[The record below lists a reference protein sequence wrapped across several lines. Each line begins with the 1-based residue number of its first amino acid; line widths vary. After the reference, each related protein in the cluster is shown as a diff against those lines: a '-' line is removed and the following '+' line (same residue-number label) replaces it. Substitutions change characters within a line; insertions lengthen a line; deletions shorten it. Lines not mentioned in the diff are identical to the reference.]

1 MDYNRLTN
9 DVLAL
14 HGDIR
19 FSGICDRTGRIIYGA
34 YREGVTPLL
43 SSEEEQKSNLLALE
57 RWRLYDS
64 LAPKMGKI
72 RYTLEDYE
80 KVKTAT
86 IPLPDQ
92 HLLLVSLEVDSDH
105 DRIINKIIRKILT
118 QYVADFL

>member
-1 MDYNRLTN
+1 MDYDRLAN

-19 FSGICDRTGRIIYGA
+19 FSGVCDRTGRIKYGG
-34 YREGVTPLL
+34 YREGITPLL
-43 SSEEEQKSNLLALE
+43 SPEEEQKSNLLALQ

-72 RYTLEDYE
+72 RYTLEDFE

-86 IPLPDQ
+86 IALPDQ
-92 HLLLVSLEVDSDH
+92 HLLLVSFEVDSDH